1 MCCTGFACCALS
13 HHGKVALHLLKPELN
28 TGSQVWL
35 EVQHSHLVAETWQR
49 FALGQHTSCCCACG
63 VLGGAKV
70 AQPYVSL
77 QQVLRVV
84 MASMQMFVVLQ
95 HVFRL
100 LSQMEPSGQQLFF
113 LVVGLT

>member
-35 EVQHSHLVAETWQR
+35 EVQHSHFLVETWQR
-49 FALGQHTSCCCACG
+49 FALGQHTSFCCACG

-77 QQVLRVV
+77 QQVLRPV

-100 LSQMEPSGQQLFF
+100 LNQMEPSGQQLCFW
-113 LVVGLT
+113 VGLT